1 MNVLSVCISAALATV
16 LLAGC
21 ASDSGIVPVGANT
34 YLITRQAATGF
45 SGLGNLAPDAIN
57 EANRYCASRTMVMKL
72 IRMTESKPPYI
83 FGNYPR
89 AEIRF
94 SCIKRSGR

>member
-1 MNVLSVCISAALATV
+1 MRTILSLALAISTT
-16 LLAGC
+16 LLTGC
-21 ASDSGIVPVGANT
+21 ATNSGVVPVGANT

-45 SGLGNLAPDAIN
+45 SGLGNLAADAIKQ
-57 EANRYCASRTMVMKL
+57 ANRYCDSRGTVMHL
-72 IRMTESKPPYI
+72 IRMTESKPPYV

-94 SCIKRSGR
+94 SCVERSQR